1 MEQINSGGDWRLPIK
16 ETDVNRRFFIE
27 FIDGRKTTRRKC
39 RDCGCVI
46 ESSGNTTNM
55 RKHIRSCKKRMVSNQ
70 GILPFKV
77 GAPEKKG
84 YSIIAKLVYVDNFP
98 ITKVANSAQLKTM
111 FEKLNYDKVTY
122 QSLNCYLE
130 ELYHRAV
137 SKMKSILAQRSKAD
151 LMSITFDKWTA
162 IGDNKF
168 IGVYVYHKV
177 TKYCL
182 GLIHYEGV
190 CRSSDIIN
198 HLGERL
204 KIFGLELSDMDY
216 MVTDCGSDVQKVAQD
231 ADIFNFPCLCHIINL
246 IVKRLL
252 IENFDDFADEDD
264 FEFITDS
271 RYRLNYS
278 DIILKVRSTVKDILS
293 KPTLCDRLKAAQNI
307 QGNTPLKLV
316 AENATRWNSLFD
328 MLERFVS
335 LRNSVELI
343 VDLHDFDWAK
353 VSELINLLKPLKE
366 CTMDLQDSKANVKTA
381 VSILKFLRQK
391 SLSNDLLGKAI
402 KTVWDKWIRPNQVA
416 DALLHGDGTFY
427 DYIRRKK
434 MPVVEDTEHSYGA
447 DASSSYK
454 TFKDQ
459 CQNSSEFDIIDALDG
474 FIPVNV
480 DAERLFSWGRLS
492 KNYLQCQMSP
502 DNHSRNVFLNK
513 CQHLI

>member
-1 MEQINSGGDWRLPIK
+1 MESDLSSDDEVTTIGAGDSDVEQINSGGDWRLPIK

-198 HLGERL
+198 H
-204 KIFGLELSDMDY
+204 
-216 MVTDCGSDVQKVAQD
+216 
-231 ADIFNFPCLCHIINL
+231 
-246 IVKRLL
+246 
-252 IENFDDFADEDD
+252 
-264 FEFITDS
+264 
-271 RYRLNYS
+271 
-278 DIILKVRSTVKDILS
+278 
-293 KPTLCDRLKAAQNI
+293 
-307 QGNTPLKLV
+307 
-316 AENATRWNSLFD
+316 
-328 MLERFVS
+328 
-335 LRNSVELI
+335 
-343 VDLHDFDWAK
+343 
-353 VSELINLLKPLKE
+353 
-366 CTMDLQDSKANVKTA
+366 
-381 VSILKFLRQK
+381 
-391 SLSNDLLGKAI
+391 
-402 KTVWDKWIRPNQVA
+402 
-416 DALLHGDGTFY
+416 
-427 DYIRRKK
+427 
-434 MPVVEDTEHSYGA
+434 
-447 DASSSYK
+447 
-454 TFKDQ
+454 KDQ

-474 FIPVNV
+474 FIPANV

-513 CQHLI
+513 CQHLIWCKTWC